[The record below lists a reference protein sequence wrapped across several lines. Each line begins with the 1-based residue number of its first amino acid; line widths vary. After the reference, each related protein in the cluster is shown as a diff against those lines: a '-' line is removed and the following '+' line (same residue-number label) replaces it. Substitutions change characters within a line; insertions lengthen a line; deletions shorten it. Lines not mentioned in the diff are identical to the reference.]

1 MGPSFNEGKNANLC
15 CRSRLNQAERAK
27 TNSGTIFSGMEGA
40 MNTISLH
47 LAVQSQRNSRWNEVK
62 RQIREWWHFARSR
75 YELESLDER
84 CLHDI
89 GMSRCTADF
98 EACKPFWMA

>member
-1 MGPSFNEGKNANLC
+1 MFPGVED
-15 CRSRLNQAERAK
+15 
-27 TNSGTIFSGMEGA
+27 A
-40 MNTISLH
+40 MSTISLH
-47 LAVQSQRNSRWNEVK
+47 LAVQSNRNSRWNEVK

-75 YELESLDER
+75 HELESHDDR

-98 EACKPFWMA
+98 EASKPFWMAWSGGP